1 MTHSTTK
8 IRSLVFAI
16 GLLVISVLACSS
28 CSQLIDPNVPEPLIP
43 RVEPTQ
49 GRQYLIYRPTRYD
62 ADYHW
67 PLVVVLHG
75 GFPDSANSRI
85 RAWTT
90 LAESHGFL
98 IVAPTLQ
105 STRTLWLGKTEQ
117 QLDQLRQD
125 EQQILSI
132 IRHFRAG
139 QNVSRDRIFMHGFGK
154 GAISALYTG
163 LRHPGLFRAITVSQ
177 PKFDETLL
185 APTANLVDHHQPV
198 LVHYDLSDAIF
209 GHQAKACIQWLRDRG
224 ANLTDDSHGK
234 ELSTNAERSVQFF
247 KDLLR
252 RQGWYRIRAYAS
264 GEVNPLEIQFKLR
277 CDGSPAAFQWDFGDG
292 STSNLAEPV
301 HTYNKPGVYRVV
313 VTVTDQKR
321 KRHRR
326 SATLKVPEAT
336 LAISKTNNLS
346 S

>member
-1 MTHSTTK
+1 MV
-8 IRSLVFAI
+8 IPL
-16 GLLVISVLACSS
+16 GLLVTSLLTGSS

-43 RVEPTQ
+43 RIEPAQ
-49 GRQYLIYRPTRYD
+49 GREYLLYRPARYD
-62 ADYHW
+62 ADYRW

-105 STRTLWLGKTEQ
+105 STRTLWSGKTEQ
-117 QLDQLRQD
+117 QLDRLRRD
-125 EQQILSI
+125 EQQILSVI
-132 IRHFRAG
+132 QHVRAG
-139 QNVSRDRIFMHGFGK
+139 QNVSRDRIFVHGFGK
-154 GAISALYTG
+154 GAMVALYAG
-163 LRHPGLFRAITVSQ
+163 LRHPDLFRAITVSR
-177 PKFDETLL
+177 PKFDATML

-198 LVHYDLSDAIF
+198 LVHYDLSDVIF
-209 GHQAKACIQWLRDRG
+209 GHHAKDCTQWLRDRG

-252 RQGWYRIRAYAS
+252 ASSWYRIRAYAS
-264 GEVNPLEIQFKLR
+264 GKVNPLEIQFKLR
-277 CDGSPAAFQWDFGDG
+277 FDQSPTDFQWEFGDG
-292 STSNLAEPV
+292 ATSNQAEPV
-301 HTYNKPGVYRVV
+301 HTYQQPGVYRVV

-336 LAISKTNNLS
+336 LTTSRVNDPPS
-346 S
+346 